1 MVAQHFVIL
10 LLSLLEFGRA
20 DDIPNCTEGTKPE
33 LKDGQN
39 FCFFTNYSREVPAVG
54 YYGQQPIEINVTS
67 NLLDLGVNEE
77 LVFWRAHIQISM
89 VWSDN
94 RILMDE
100 NVNTYESFSFL
111 GQIHLKCV
119 IKKTFCFSFE
129 FNETW

>member
-1 MVAQHFVIL
+1 MVAPHFVILL

-54 YYGQQPIEINVTS
+54 YYGQQPIDINVTS

-100 NVNTYESFSFL
+100 NVNTYETFSFL
-111 GQIHLKCV
+111 GQIHLIRQV
-119 IKKTFCFSFE
+119 H
-129 FNETW
+129 